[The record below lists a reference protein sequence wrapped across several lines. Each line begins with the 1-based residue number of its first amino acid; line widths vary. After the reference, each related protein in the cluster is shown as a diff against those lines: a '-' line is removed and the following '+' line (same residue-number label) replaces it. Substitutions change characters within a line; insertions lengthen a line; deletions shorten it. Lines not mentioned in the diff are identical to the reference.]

1 MGSRRLCPLKFGR
14 TRRGDCVLRR
24 LWDSV
29 GLTAAVRFGAGESA
43 CRFVSSRG
51 ILRSCDAHARR
62 PRSSQGRIPPDL
74 GRILRTARV
83 VHLCTDMVPQFVRE
97 HLPRRSTP
105 FTLVTGDSDLAVV
118 AGPIAERVLDALTSH
133 PMLVAWYAQNRVLKH
148 PKLHSMPIGL
158 DCHTLSPLEG
168 GGRTHPWG
176 PRRVPVEQERQLVQ
190 IGRSAG
196 SIAAKE
202 PRAFCN
208 WHFAIERGDRRE
220 CRRRVDPSAV
230 SYQSDF
236 TTRDASWRM
245 NTRFAFTMSPA
256 GAGLDC
262 HRTWEALLLGS
273 IPVVLRSPLDE
284 LFTQLPVVI
293 VDDWSEVTP
302 ARLRSEL
309 DRIARSAF
317 DFSQLELSYWTARIQ
332 SQPSREGLLLRY
344 DDFLSALPE

>member
-1 MGSRRLCPLKFGR
+1 M
-14 TRRGDCVLRR
+14 LRR
-24 LWDSV
+24 LFDLV
-29 GLTAAVRFGAGESA
+29 GLTPSVPSGTAESA

-51 ILRSCDAHARR
+51 ILRSCHTPARR
-62 PRSSQGRIPPDL
+62 PRSSQGSIPL
-74 GRILRTARV
+74 GLSRILRTARV
-83 VHLCTDMVPQFVRE
+83 VYLCTDMVPQFVRE
-97 HLPRRSTP
+97 HLPRRGTP
-105 FTLVTGDSDLAVV
+105 FTLVTGDSDLAVA
-118 AGPIAERVLDALTSH
+118 AGPIVERVLDTLTSH
-133 PMLVAWYAQNRVLKH
+133 PMLVAWYAQNRVFNH

-158 DCHTLSPLEG
+158 DYHTLSPLEG
-168 GGRTHPWG
+168 AGRAHPWG
-176 PRRVPVEQERQLVQ
+176 PRRVPVEQERQLAQ

-230 SYQSDF
+230 SYQCDF
-236 TTRDASWRM
+236 TTREASWRM
-245 NTRFAFTMSPA
+245 NTRCAFTLSPA

-273 IPVVLRSPLDE
+273 SPVVLRSPLDE
-284 LFTQLPVVI
+284 LFSRLPVVI

-302 ARLRSEL
+302 TRLCSEL
-309 DRIARSAF
+309 DRIARSSF

-344 DDFLSALPE
+344 DDFLSSLPE

>member
-1 MGSRRLCPLKFGR
+1 MLQWLF
-14 TRRGDCVLRR
+14 DM
-24 LWDSV
+24 V
-29 GLTAAVRFGAGESA
+29 GVTPPVPSGTAETA

-51 ILRSCDAHARR
+51 ILKSCDAHARR
-62 PRSSQGRIPPDL
+62 PRSSQGSIPRDL
-74 GRILRTARV
+74 SRVVRTARV
-83 VHLCTDMVPQFVRE
+83 VYLCTDMVPQFVCE

-105 FTLVTGDSDLAVV
+105 FTLVTGDSDLAVA

-133 PMLVAWYAQNRVLKH
+133 PLLVAWYAQNRVFRH
-148 PKLHSMPIGL
+148 PKLQSMPIGL
-158 DCHTLSPLEG
+158 DYHTLSPLEG
-168 GGRTHPWG
+168 GGREHPWG
-176 PRRVPVEQERQLVQ
+176 ARRVPVDQERQLAQ

-196 SIAAKE
+196 SIAVKE
-202 PRAFCN
+202 PLAFCN

-220 CRRRVDPSAV
+220 CRRRVNPTAV

-245 NTRFAFTMSPA
+245 NARCAFTLSPA

-284 LFTQLPVVI
+284 LFARLPVVI

-302 ARLRSEL
+302 TRLRSER
-309 DRIARSAF
+309 DRIARNSF
-317 DFSQLELSYWTARIQ
+317 DFSQLELGSWRARIQ
-332 SQPSREGLLLRY
+332 SQPVHEGPLLRY
-344 DDFLSALPE
+344 DDFLSSLAE

>member
-1 MGSRRLCPLKFGR
+1 VLWRLFDLVGMTPTVPSG
-14 TRRGDCVLRR
+14 TGD
-24 LWDSV
+24 
-29 GLTAAVRFGAGESA
+29 SA

-51 ILRSCDAHARR
+51 ILKSCDAHARR
-62 PRSSQGRIPPDL
+62 PRSSQSSIPRDL
-74 GRILRTARV
+74 SRV
-83 VHLCTDMVPQFVRE
+83 VRTTRVVYLCTDMVPQFVRE
-97 HLPRRSTP
+97 HLPHRRGP
-105 FTLVTGDSDLAVV
+105 FTLVTGDSDLAVAV
-118 AGPIAERVLDALTSH
+118 GPIAERVLDALTSH
-133 PMLVAWYAQNRVLKH
+133 PMLVAWYAQNRVFKH

-158 DCHTLSPLEG
+158 DYHTLSPLEG
-168 GGRTHPWG
+168 GGRAHPWG
-176 PRRVPVEQERQLVQ
+176 PRRVPVDQERQLVQ
-190 IGRSAG
+190 ISRSAG

-208 WHFAIERGDRRE
+208 WHFAIERGNRRE
-220 CRRRVDPSAV
+220 CRRRVNPTAV

-245 NTRFAFTMSPA
+245 NARFAFTLSPA

-284 LFTQLPVVI
+284 LFARLPVVI

-309 DRIARSAF
+309 DRIARNSF

-332 SQPSREGLLLRY
+332 SLPIREGLPLRY
-344 DDFLSALPE
+344 DDFLSSLAE

>member
-1 MGSRRLCPLKFGR
+1 
-14 TRRGDCVLRR
+14 
-24 LWDSV
+24 
-29 GLTAAVRFGAGESA
+29 
-43 CRFVSSRG
+43 
-51 ILRSCDAHARR
+51 
-62 PRSSQGRIPPDL
+62 
-74 GRILRTARV
+74 V
-83 VHLCTDMVPQFVRE
+83 VYLCTDMVPQFVRE

-105 FTLVTGDSDLAVV
+105 FTLVTGDSDLAVA

-133 PMLVAWYAQNRVLKH
+133 PMLVAWYAQNRVFMH

-158 DCHTLSPLEG
+158 DYHTLSPPEG
-168 GGRTHPWG
+168 GGQAHPWG
-176 PRRVPVEQERQLVQ
+176 ARRVPVDQERQLVQ
-190 IGRSAG
+190 IARSAG
-196 SIAAKE
+196 PIAAKE
-202 PRAFCN
+202 PVAFCN

-220 CRRRVDPSAV
+220 CRRRVSPTAV

-245 NTRFAFTMSPA
+245 NARFAFTLSPA

-284 LFTQLPVVI
+284 LFTRLPVVI

-309 DRIARSAF
+309 DRIARNSF
-317 DFSQLELSYWTARIQ
+317 GFSQLKLGYWTAKIQ
-332 SQPSREGLLLRY
+332 SLPIREELPLRY
-344 DDFLSALPE
+344 DDFLSSLAE

>member
-1 MGSRRLCPLKFGR
+1 M
-14 TRRGDCVLRR
+14 LRR
-24 LWDSV
+24 LFSLV
-29 GLTAAVRFGAGESA
+29 GMTPTAPSGAGESA

-74 GRILRTARV
+74 GRILRSARV
-83 VHLCTDMVPQFVRE
+83 VYLCTDMVPQFVRE
-97 HLPRRSTP
+97 HLPRRSGP
-105 FTLVTGDSDLAVV
+105 FTLVTGDSDLAVA

-133 PMLVAWYAQNRVLKH
+133 PMLVAWYAQNRVFRH

-158 DCHTLSPLEG
+158 DYHTLSPPEG
-168 GGRTHPWG
+168 GGRAHPWG
-176 PRRVPVEQERQLVQ
+176 ARGVPVDQERQLVQ

-196 SIAAKE
+196 PIAAKE
-202 PRAFCN
+202 PVAFCN

-220 CRRRVDPSAV
+220 CRRRVNSAAV

-245 NTRFAFTMSPA
+245 NARFAFTLSPA

-284 LFTQLPVVI
+284 LFTRLPVVI

-309 DRIARSAF
+309 DRIARTSF
-317 DFSQLELSYWTARIQ
+317 EFSQLELGYWTARIQ
-332 SQPSREGLLLRY
+332 SLPIREGLPLRY
-344 DDFLSALPE
+344 DDFLSSLAE

>member
-1 MGSRRLCPLKFGR
+1 MIRRLFDL
-14 TRRGDCVLRR
+14 
-24 LWDSV
+24 V
-29 GLTAAVRFGAGESA
+29 GLRPTVSSGTAESA

-51 ILRSCDAHARR
+51 ILKSCDARARR
-62 PRSSQGRIPPDL
+62 PRSSQESIPRDL
-74 GRILRTARV
+74 DSVVRTARV
-83 VHLCTDMVPQFVRE
+83 IYLCTDMVPQFVRE

-105 FTLVTGDSDLAVV
+105 FTLVTGDSDLAVA
-118 AGPIAERVLDALTSH
+118 AGPIAERALDAVTSH
-133 PMLVAWYAQNRVLKH
+133 PMLVAWYAQNRVFKH

-158 DCHTLSPLEG
+158 DYHTLSPPEG
-168 GGRTHPWG
+168 GGRAHPWG
-176 PRRVPVEQERQLVQ
+176 ARRVPVDQERQLAQ

-202 PRAFCN
+202 PVAFCN
-208 WHFAIERGDRRE
+208 WHFAIERGDRQE
-220 CRRRVDPSAV
+220 CRRRVDPTAV
-230 SYQSDF
+230 SYQRDF

-245 NTRFAFTMSPA
+245 NARFAFTLSPA
-256 GAGLDC
+256 GAGLDG

-309 DRIARSAF
+309 DRIARNSF
-317 DFSQLELSYWTARIQ
+317 DFSPLKLGYWTARIQ
-332 SQPSREGLLLRY
+332 SLPIREGLPLRY
-344 DDFLSALPE
+344 DEFLSSLGE

>member
-1 MGSRRLCPLKFGR
+1 
-14 TRRGDCVLRR
+14 
-24 LWDSV
+24 
-29 GLTAAVRFGAGESA
+29 
-43 CRFVSSRG
+43 
-51 ILRSCDAHARR
+51 
-62 PRSSQGRIPPDL
+62 
-74 GRILRTARV
+74 V
-83 VHLCTDMVPQFVRE
+83 VYLCTDMVPQFVHE
-97 HLPRRSTP
+97 HLPRRRTP
-105 FTLVTGDSDLAVV
+105 FTLVTGDSDLAVA
-118 AGPIAERVLDALTSH
+118 AGPIAERVLADLTSH
-133 PMLVAWYAQNRVLKH
+133 PMLVAWYAQNRVFKH

-158 DCHTLSPLEG
+158 DYHTLSPPES
-168 GGRTHPWG
+168 GGRAHPWG
-176 PRRVPVEQERQLVQ
+176 ARRVPVDQERQLVQ

-245 NTRFAFTMSPA
+245 NSRCAFTLSPA

-273 IPVVLRSPLDE
+273 IPVVLRSTLDE
-284 LFTQLPVVI
+284 LFARLPVVI

-302 ARLRSEL
+302 TRLRSEL
-309 DRIARSAF
+309 NRIARTSF
-317 DFSQLELSYWTARIQ
+317 DFSQLELSHWTARIQ
-332 SQPSREGLLLRY
+332 SQPFREGLPLRY
-344 DDFLSALPE
+344 DDFLSSLAE

>member
-1 MGSRRLCPLKFGR
+1 MIRRLFDL
-14 TRRGDCVLRR
+14 
-24 LWDSV
+24 V
-29 GLTAAVRFGAGESA
+29 GLTPTVPSGTAESA

-51 ILRSCDAHARR
+51 ILKSCDAHARR
-62 PRSSQGRIPPDL
+62 PCSSQSSIPL
-74 GRILRTARV
+74 GLSRVLRTARV
-83 VHLCTDMVPQFVRE
+83 VYLCTDMVPQFVHE

-105 FTLVTGDSDLAVV
+105 FTLVTGDSDLAVA

-133 PMLVAWYAQNRVLKH
+133 PMFVAWYAQNRVFKH

-158 DCHTLSPLEG
+158 DYHTLSLLEG
-168 GGRTHPWG
+168 GGRDHPWG
-176 PRRVPVEQERQLVQ
+176 ARRVPVDQERQLAQ

-230 SYQSDF
+230 SYQSDLA
-236 TTRDASWRM
+236 TREASWRM
-245 NTRFAFTMSPA
+245 NTRCAFTLSPA

-284 LFTQLPVVI
+284 LFARLPVVI

-302 ARLRSEL
+302 SRLCSEL
-309 DRIARSAF
+309 ERIARNSF

-332 SQPSREGLLLRY
+332 SQPSREGLPLCY
-344 DDFLSALPE
+344 DDFLSSLAE

>member
-1 MGSRRLCPLKFGR
+1 MTP
-14 TRRGDCVLRR
+14 
-24 LWDSV
+24 
-29 GLTAAVRFGAGESA
+29 TAPSGASESE

-62 PRSSQGRIPPDL
+62 PRSSQGSIPPDL
-74 GRILRTARV
+74 GRVVRTARV
-83 VHLCTDMVPQFVRE
+83 VYLCTDMVPQFVRE
-97 HLPRRSTP
+97 HLPRRSAP
-105 FTLVTGDSDLAVV
+105 FTLVTGDSDLAVA

-133 PMLVAWYAQNRVLKH
+133 PMLVAWHAQNRVFSH

-158 DCHTLSPLEG
+158 DYHTLSPPEG
-168 GGRTHPWG
+168 GGRAHPWG
-176 PRRVPVEQERQLVQ
+176 ARRMPVDQERHLVQ

-196 SIAAKE
+196 PVVAKE
-202 PRAFCN
+202 PVAFCN

-220 CRRRVDPSAV
+220 CRRRVNPTAV
-230 SYQSDF
+230 SFQSDF

-245 NTRFAFTMSPA
+245 NARYAFTLSPA

-284 LFTQLPVVI
+284 LFTELPVVI

-309 DRIARSAF
+309 DRISGTSF
-317 DFSQLELSYWTARIQ
+317 EFSQLKLGYWTARIQ
-332 SQPSREGLLLRY
+332 SLPIREGLPLRY
-344 DDFLSALPE
+344 DDFLSSLAE